1 MFGKKFT
8 SGYFMLRKICFFWIY
23 SKQHVSMRMAK
34 GQEKIR
40 NVVCCL
46 KKPLNNNSVKLFRKS
61 NN

>member
-1 MFGKKFT
+1 
-8 SGYFMLRKICFFWIY
+8 MLRKICFFWIY

-46 KKPLNNNSVKLFRKS
+46 KKKPLNNNSVKLFRKS